1 MLLWSVGGF
10 VSLLKHVHILV
21 KSPAFVDHPTF
32 FYHGPR
38 SRWHT
43 ETPDGNPHTPFA
55 IQRSESLVACRD
67 ALRLSAPFQCGHL
80 HPFRRCQHLPV
91 ETISVSHFSQELR
104 KSEFLIT
111 NWGYVG
117 VRASLLSAAP
127 QFLSHWPWSQVTCGD
142 TQVISPHHQF
152 LKILTRE
159 VRGQAEYP
167 SGYPYKHSFAI
178 H

>member
-1 MLLWSVGGF
+1 MVTH
-10 VSLLKHVHILV
+10 HVHILV

-91 ETISVSHFSQELR
+91 ETISVSHFSQELHPEHDSIQR
-104 KSEFLIT
+104 LTS
-111 NWGYVG
+111 
-117 VRASLLSAAP
+117 SSAP
-127 QFLSHWPWSQVTCGD
+127 FVN
-142 TQVISPHHQF
+142 
-152 LKILTRE
+152 
-159 VRGQAEYP
+159 RGQQAGLHAEIYVLLRAFCHTDP
-167 SGYPYKHSFAI
+167 EI
-178 H
+178 R